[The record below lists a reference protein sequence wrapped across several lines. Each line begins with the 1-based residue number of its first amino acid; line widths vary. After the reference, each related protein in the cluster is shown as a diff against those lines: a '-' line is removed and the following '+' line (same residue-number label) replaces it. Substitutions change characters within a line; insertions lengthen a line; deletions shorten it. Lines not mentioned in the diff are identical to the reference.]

1 MFQPFMTALAQMA
14 AMAVLMMT
22 IQKMMDFKE
31 LKTDFRIFVQ
41 VKGFK

>member
-1 MFQPFMTALAQMA
+1 MTALAQMA

-31 LKTDFRIFVQ
+31 LKPDFRIFVQ

>member
-1 MFQPFMTALAQMA
+1 MTALAQMA

-41 VKGFK
+41 DKGFK

>member
-1 MFQPFMTALAQMA
+1 MTASAQMA

>member
-1 MFQPFMTALAQMA
+1 MTALAQMA
-14 AMAVLMMT
+14 AMAALMMT

-41 VKGFK
+41 VKGLK

>member
-1 MFQPFMTALAQMA
+1 MTALAQMA
-14 AMAVLMMT
+14 AMAVLMVA

>member
-1 MFQPFMTALAQMA
+1 MTALAQMA

-41 VKGFK
+41 LKGFK

>member
-1 MFQPFMTALAQMA
+1 MTALAQMA

-41 VKGFK
+41 VKGLK

>member
-1 MFQPFMTALAQMA
+1 MTALAQMA

>member
-1 MFQPFMTALAQMA
+1 MTALAQMA

-31 LKTDFRIFVQ
+31 SKTDFRIFVQ
-41 VKGFK
+41 VKGLK